1 MAGNREAGDMN
12 GPAPLTKTIRF
23 QTWTLG
29 AAALL
34 SAAAAILHTFVQATP
49 TLDALMASTAAPETR
64 QSLRMMWHGMSAI
77 AWTHPVLL
85 ALLWRRPAGVAR
97 PALAF
102 LAVLNGT
109 QALFLV
115 AAGLWAEGAAGLL
128 SLPQW
133 APHAAVAALAW
144 AARPSA
150 PTEPGRPGHRGRARL
165 VLLWATTIVTGC
177 AAVYHLIVG
186 TFHSWPADLLDGDTA
201 SPAKPALY
209 AMWLFSCV
217 VFASVPAVLVWSTRA
232 PAAAGRF
239 LVRYTAVLVACLMAS
254 WTLTLI
260 LGYGPDMLPAGPVT
274 LGLMAALT
282 AMSVPERA

>member
-1 MAGNREAGDMN
+1 MN
-12 GPAPLTKTIRF
+12 GPAPLTKSIRY
-23 QTWTLG
+23 QAWALG

-49 TLDALMASTAAPETR
+49 TLDALLASTAGAETR

-77 AWTHPVLL
+77 AWTYPVLL

-97 PALAF
+97 PVLAF

-109 QALFLV
+109 QALFLL
-115 AAGLWAEGAAGLL
+115 AAGLWAEGARGPL
-128 SLPQW
+128 SLAQW
-133 APHAAVAALAW
+133 ALYAAVAALAW
-144 AARPSA
+144 AARPPA
-150 PTEPGRPGHRGRARL
+150 PAEKGRPGHRGRARL
-165 VLLWATTIVTGC
+165 VLLWATTIVSGF
-177 AAVYHLIVG
+177 AAVYHLVVG
-186 TFHSWPADLLDGDTA
+186 TFQSWPADLLASDTT
-201 SPAKPALY
+201 SPAKPGLY

-217 VFASVPAVLVWSTRA
+217 VFAAVPVVQVWSTRA

-239 LVRYTAVLVACLMAS
+239 LVRYTAVLVAALMAS
-254 WTLTLI
+254 WTLTLL
-260 LGYGPDMLPAGPVT
+260 LGRGPDMLPVGPFT